1 MDGEMSA
8 KLREKGQKGQ
18 KEVILALARF
28 ETLMK

>member
-8 KLREKGQKGQ
+8 KLREKGQ